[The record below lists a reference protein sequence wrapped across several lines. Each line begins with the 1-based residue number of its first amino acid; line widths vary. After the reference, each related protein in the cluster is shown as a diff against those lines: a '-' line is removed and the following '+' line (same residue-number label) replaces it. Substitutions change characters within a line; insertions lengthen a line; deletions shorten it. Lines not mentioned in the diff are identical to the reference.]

1 MVLSLAKPDT
11 TMGQNK
17 LPSQALA
24 GVMARTSDNELES
37 KAMKA
42 FIVARQMMTPVNRV
56 KNVESLLELWQ
67 DGGRGYNVSTN
78 NAMKGVLRP

>member
-1 MVLSLAKPDT
+1 
-11 TMGQNK
+11 MGQNK

>member
-1 MVLSLAKPDT
+1 
-11 TMGQNK
+11 

-24 GVMARTSDNELES
+24 SLLAKTTDDELKT

-56 KNVESLLELWQ
+56 KNIESLIELWQ
-67 DGGRGYNVSTN
+67 DGGRGYNVSRL
-78 NAMKGVLRP
+78 APVIRDSHG